1 MDASKAVL
9 MAVGKSL
16 GLSTL
21 VTPLLPAE
29 STGLT
34 MTGQVK
40 SSTSFNASSK
50 LLYPLAWGQ
59 LNPLSAKN

>member
-9 MAVGKSL
+9 MAMGKSL

-40 SSTSFNASSK
+40 
-50 LLYPLAWGQ
+50 
-59 LNPLSAKN
+59 